1 MNATSKKIGRDG
13 TPIRAAKIRN
23 LDGGTIPVLVSRRKS
38 LASAIKRYFNV
49 LVATHVEFTRTI

>member
-1 MNATSKKIGRDG
+1 MLRNERNIEKKIGRDG

-38 LASAIKRYFNV
+38 LAAAINSLFQRSGGD
-49 LVATHVEFTRTI
+49 TC